1 MVQINFNANEV
12 QPSTGFEPLPEGEYL
27 AIIESSEEK
36 ATKAGTG
43 AYLQFTFQVI
53 EGEYAKRKVWAR
65 LNHKNPSAEAQK
77 IGLAEL
83 SALCR
88 AVGVMTPQSTEE
100 LHNKPLRIKVGFEK
114 RADNGE
120 LSNKIKKYAPADA
133 VAAGAPIAGAVVDGS
148 SKKAAATPPWAAK
161 K

>member
-12 QPSTGFEPLPEGEYL
+12 QPSAGFEPLPEGEYL

-36 ATKAGTG
+36 PTKAGTG

-53 EGEYAKRKVWAR
+53 EGEFAKRKLWSR
-65 LNHKNPSAEAQK
+65 INHKNPSAEAQK

-83 SALCR
+83 SAICR
-88 AVGVMTPQSTEE
+88 AVGVMTPNGTEE
-100 LHNKPLRIKVGFEK
+100 LHNRPLRIKVGFEK
-114 RADNGE
+114 RSDTGE
-120 LSNKIKKYAPADA
+120 LTNKIKKYSAAEA
-133 VAAGAPIAGAVVDGS
+133 VGAGVGS
-148 SKKAAATPPWAAK
+148 SPVAGKTAGGPPPWAVK